1 MSQKQ
6 HQGQGNT
13 HIASQL
19 CPKVALYG
27 NTKFQCNPF
36 DFQQTNPFSTVSGTP
51 RVLIIV
57 GLSGDT
63 DIVTL
68 MIEESKK
75 GTTGI
80 TKGPRARTAARAARR
95 GADAV
100 TLTPARSFKD
110 VQALGETRARVRSVF
125 ASSSQCCTAR
135 DCPARQQDAPR

>member
-1 MSQKQ
+1 MTSATSNA
-6 HQGQGNT
+6 G
-13 HIASQL
+13 SQL

-36 DFQQTNPFSTVSGTP
+36 DFQQTNPFNKVSGTP
-51 RVLIIV
+51 KVLIIV
-57 GLSGDT
+57 ALSGDT

-68 MIEESKK
+68 MMIEESKK
-75 GTTGI
+75 GTAGI

-110 VQALGETRARVRSVF
+110 AQALGETRARVRSVF
-125 ASSSQCCTAR
+125 ASTSQCCTAR
-135 DCPARQQDAPR
+135 ACPARQHDAPR